1 MSPLRQAFTLA
12 DDDLAAL
19 HLLYPMKGKSTM
31 RQRPK
36 KKKSNVNESSTF
48 QSILILNMHGL

>member
-19 HLLYPMKGKSTM
+19 HLLYPMKGK
-31 RQRPK
+31 
-36 KKKSNVNESSTF
+36 VDNETAAGKEE
-48 QSILILNMHGL
+48 I